1 MARPV
6 GRNRWWT
13 RDRFRD
19 VINAEHMLRQRVGV
33 QSDCGVDERIAVIL
47 HEGQSNGNIG
57 VGKLIMEDRR
67 ETVVAGRLVVTQAC
81 KIRIW
86 NGRDAEM
93 RR

>member
-57 VGKLIMEDRR
+57 VGKLIMEDRIPNKISSESR
-67 ETVVAGRLVVTQAC
+67 NPTQV
-81 KIRIW
+81 KLR
-86 NGRDAEM
+86 NLQ
-93 RR
+93 